1 MYRDYENPFE
11 LEKYLCQLQAE
22 YNTLV
27 ENGAD
32 FETLYELNEDIETV
46 KRRLDFAYEDMYDY
60 IEDTNFDFE
69 F

>member
-1 MYRDYENPFE
+1 MVRDYENPFS

-46 KRRLDFAYEDMYDY
+46 KRRIDFAYEDMYDY

>member
-1 MYRDYENPFE
+1 MFRDYENPFS

-22 YNTLV
+22 YDELV
-27 ENGAD
+27 ENEAD
-32 FETLYELNEDIETV
+32 FDTLFELNMDIETV

>member
-1 MYRDYENPFE
+1 MFREYENPFS
-11 LEKYLCQLQAE
+11 LEKYLCELQAE

-32 FETLYELNEDIETV
+32 SETLYEMYEDIETV
-46 KRRLDFAYEDMYDY
+46 KRRIDFAYEDMYDY

>member
-1 MYRDYENPFE
+1 MYRDYENPFK

-32 FETLYELNEDIETV
+32 FDTLYELNMDIETV

-60 IEDTNFDFE
+60 IEDSNFDFE

>member
-11 LEKYLCQLQAE
+11 IEKYLCQLQAE

-32 FETLYELNEDIETV
+32 FETLYEINEDIETI